1 MWEELLVEE
10 ARERKRI
17 FENLS
22 VYLERIV
29 EAVTRL
35 DPRAEVYLFGSVA
48 ERKYLLSSDIDV
60 LVVTNTSPGRVLA
73 ELWASG
79 IREPFEIHVVS
90 RELLEIYEKRS
101 KLIRVSREG

>member
-29 EAVTRL
+29 EAVMRL

-48 ERKYLLSSDIDV
+48 EGKYLLSSDIDV

>member
-1 MWEELLVEE
+1 LWEELLVEE

-79 IREPFEIHVVS
+79 IREPFEIHVVN